1 MSLHAPRKASVLLL
15 VSRDVDRERL
25 DRALTSAGF
34 DVRSTASAA
43 VGLGLTSS
51 WRPRILVVDQH
62 SPLAVRDLVALQAN
76 EPGRPGV
83 RLVLLVDGDPAA
95 AQDTGADRVVPLAGG
110 APALLA
116 SITQLLSEPSSD
128 R

>member
-1 MSLHAPRKASVLLL
+1 MI
-15 VSRDVDRERL
+15 VSRDLDRERL
-25 DRALTSAGF
+25 DRALSAAGF

-62 SPLAVRDLVALQAN
+62 SPLSVRDLVALQA
-76 EPGRPGV
+76 RPGV
-83 RLVLLVDGDPAA
+83 RVVLLVDGDPAA
-95 AQDTGADRVVPLAGG
+95 ARDSGADRVVPLAGG

-116 SITQLLSEPSSD
+116 SITQLLSEPSPE

>member
-1 MSLHAPRKASVLLL
+1 MSLAPRKASVLLL

-25 DRALTSAGF
+25 DRALSAAGF

-43 VGLGLTSS
+43 IGLGLTAS
-51 WRPRILVVDQH
+51 WRPRILVVDQQ
-62 SPLAVRDLVALQAN
+62 SPLAVRDLVALQAS
-76 EPGRPGV
+76 EPARPAV
-83 RLVLLVDGDPAA
+83 RLILLVEGDPAA
-95 AQDTGADRVVPLAGG
+95 VSDSGADRVVPLAGG

-116 SITQLLSEPSSD
+116 SITQLLSEPSTD